1 MSFFYLALS
10 VQGKTL
16 RKVILLLNPEPV
28 GANNVK
34 FSGLYVGFSRV
45 RYERLICFEII
56 LTYLTVALL
65 FLRAEKALM

>member
-1 MSFFYLALS
+1 MSLFYLALS

-45 RYERLICFEII
+45 RYERFMFD
-56 LTYLTVALL
+56 L
-65 FLRAEKALM
+65 F